1 MTIPAGSPVPPPAQ
15 VSAGSPAAIL
25 GVIPH
30 LLGFTPESSIV
41 VIGTGQP
48 GGEVKVTLRYDLP
61 DPAAAELATDI
72 AEHAVA
78 VLASQR
84 ITAAV
89 AAGYGPDHL
98 VRPVVAALADT
109 TRAAGMTLRDSLR
122 ADQGRYWSYSCR
134 IESCCPAEGTPLGT
148 ASQVMTDALTESS
161 GQVLTSR
168 AALATTVAPLGGP
181 AAESMREATTRAE
194 QHITEAVARLGRSSR
209 PGAAR
214 KAIASEGLTAVSD
227 MIALYR
233 AGGRFSTDYQ
243 VAWLTVVLK
252 DLRVRD
258 DAWSRMDPEHHQAHQ
273 RMWAD
278 VVRRA
283 QPGYVASSASLLAFV
298 AWQAGNGA
306 LANVALDRALADD
319 RDYSMAQLLRQ
330 VIAAGAPPSLARLP
344 MTPEDVAES
353 YDSLSTPEA
362 DQDEDEDADSDA
374 LEEDDEPAD
383 GQRQPAGVTA

>member
-1 MTIPAGSPVPPPAQ
+1 MTVPAGSPVPPQAK

-30 LLGFTPESSIV
+30 LLGFTPESSLV
-41 VIGTGQP
+41 VIGVEQP
-48 GGEVKVTLRYDLP
+48 GAVKVTLRYDLP
-61 DPAAAELATDI
+61 DPAAAELATDV
-72 AEHAVA
+72 AEHAVS

-89 AAGYGPDHL
+89 AVGYGPDHL
-98 VRPVVAALADT
+98 VGPVVSAFAE
-109 TRAAGMTLRDSLR
+109 AAGTGGIELRESLR
-122 ADQGRYWSYSCR
+122 TDEGRYWSYSCHV
-134 IESCCPAEGTPLGT
+134 ESCCPAEGTPLGT
-148 ASQVMTDALTESS
+148 ASQVMTGTLTESS

-168 AALATTVAPLGGP
+168 AALATTVAPLRGP
-181 AAESMREATTRAE
+181 AAESMRAATSRAE
-194 QHITEAVARLGRSSR
+194 QHITTVVARLGRSSR
-209 PGAAR
+209 PGEAR
-214 KAIASEGLTAVSD
+214 KVIASEGLAAVSE

-233 AGGRFSTDYQ
+233 GDGRFSTDCQ

-273 RMWAD
+273 RMWTD

-283 QPGYVASSASLLAFV
+283 QPGYVAPAASLLAFV

-353 YDSLSTPEA
+353 YDGLAAPEA
-362 DQDEDEDADSDA
+362 DQDEDADGDVP
-374 LEEDDEPAD
+374 EDDEEAD
-383 GQRQPAGVTA
+383 GQLQPAGVTA